1 LSTTVS
7 YKNNTLTTVNNQT
20 RILKTAGKYLEDDIT
35 LVDILSGIDGNNLA
49 YGYTSPSAPYVG
61 IAEVGTTII

>member
-1 LSTTVS
+1 MSTTVT

-20 RILKTAGKYLEDDIT
+20 KTLKTAGKYLEDDII

-61 IAEVGTTII
+61 IAEVGTAVI

>member
-1 LSTTVS
+1 MSTTVS

-20 RILKTAGKYLEDDIT
+20 KTLKTAGKYLEDDII
-35 LVDILSGIDGNNLA
+35 LVDILSGVDGNNLA